1 MKKYI
6 PAAGLFL
13 MLAACKTGAVHK
25 KPVHISCIPAS
36 ADSSVYG
43 KQTGTFN
50 ILSVLADGDRLTLD
64 VEYTGCGTETT
75 FLTWNGIF
83 MKSLPPKVNVT
94 PGFIQS
100 DQECG
105 RVIKRQ
111 LCFDIGK
118 LRESNRKQGLVVI
131 TAGFDKT
138 SVIPA
143 EK

>member
-1 MKKYI
+1 MKIYI
-6 PAAGLFL
+6 PAVGLFL
-13 MLAACKTGAVHK
+13 MLAACKTGAAHK
-25 KPVHISCIPAS
+25 KAGHISCIPVS

-43 KQTGTFN
+43 KQTGTFSV
-50 ILSVLADGDRLTLD
+50 LSVLAEGDRLHLD
-64 VEYTGCGTETT
+64 VEYTGCGTEPT
-75 FLTWNGIF
+75 FLTWNGMF
-83 MKSLPPKVNVT
+83 MKSLPPKVTVT
-94 PGFIQS
+94 PGYILS

-105 RVIKRQ
+105 RTIKKQ

-131 TAGFDKT
+131 TTGFGNT